1 MIKTR
6 KIEDVIDELNDRIK
20 LYQRNAI
27 KNEKQGED
35 KKSTINWALSLG
47 VGEAVGKLRI
57 LLKDRLK
64 QNKGGKK

>member
-27 KNEKQGED
+27 KNENEGKD
-35 KKSTINWALSLG
+35 DTINWALSF
-47 VGEAVGKLRI
+47 RC
-57 LLKDRLK
+57 
-64 QNKGGKK
+64 

>member
-35 KKSTINWALSLG
+35 KKSTINSALSLG

-57 LLKDRLK
+57 LLKDSLK

>member
-27 KNEKQGED
+27 KNENEGKD
-35 KKSTINWALSLG
+35 DTINWALSLG
-47 VGEAVGKLRI
+47 VDDAVGKLRI
-57 LLKDRLK
+57 LLKDSLK